1 MMDTSSAQKM
11 AEFFG
16 TMIAPEYEVE
26 TIIQDSFLRSKLLTA
41 CTKMEE
47 AIKAGKAQVGQKIR
61 SSTPWGLAV
70 EIQTSQPKPDKP
82 IIFKFLYKVNRV
94 QLDAWTIE
102 HKYLFE
108 GPCVAFVSRGIG
120 VTIPGIDQSGQIRAG
135 KTIFDVVV
143 SHNDDG
149 PDDKII
155 LSLLN
160 KTATFVV
167 HREVISQHDWVVRL
181 ASY

>member
-16 TMIAPEYEVE
+16 TAIAPEYEAE
-26 TIIQDSFLRSKLLTA
+26 TVIQDSFLRNKLITA
-41 CTKMEE
+41 CLKMEE
-47 AIKAGKAQVGQKIR
+47 AIKAGKAQVGAKIT

-70 EIQTSQPKPDKP
+70 EIQSSQPKPDKP

-94 QLDAWTIE
+94 QLEAWATE

-120 VTIPGIDQSGQIRAG
+120 VTIPGIDSMGKIRTA

-155 LSLLN
+155 LSLLT
-160 KTATFVV
+160 KTATFIV
-167 HREVISQHDWVVRL
+167 HREVISQHEWVIRL